1 VTPEDMAAVARALVE
16 RAKAGD
22 VAAARELLDRI
33 IGRPLPAEPRK
44 DHDGEDKRVVI
55 RLELDDAG

>member
-1 VTPEDMAAVARALVE
+1 MARALVE